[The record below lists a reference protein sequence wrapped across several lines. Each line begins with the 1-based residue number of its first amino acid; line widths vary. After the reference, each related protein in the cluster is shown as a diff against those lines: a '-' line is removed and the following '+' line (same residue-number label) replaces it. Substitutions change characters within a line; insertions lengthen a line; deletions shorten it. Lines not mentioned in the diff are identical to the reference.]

1 MRMRRMRRVLRRLPL
16 LALVVEGPLLALVVD
31 GHGDRARLSAS
42 EADAARC
49 QESSIFLFPP
59 VESRAEIAIDRQAAA
74 ASQNEAEES
83 DESEDEAAEAAGERT
98 TRVRRPRGGITR
110 PDGEEGKT

>member
-42 EADAARC
+42 EAAESWQNLFGLPGRKTDQAR
-49 QESSIFLFPP
+49 
-59 VESRAEIAIDRQAAA
+59 AIDRQAAA

-83 DESEDEAAEAAGERT
+83 DESEDDAAEAAGEE
-98 TRVRRPRGGITR
+98 RR
-110 PDGEEGKT
+110 E

>member
-42 EADAARC
+42 EA
-49 QESSIFLFPP
+49 
-59 VESRAEIAIDRQAAA
+59 VESWQVGGGL
-74 ASQNEAEES
+74 
-83 DESEDEAAEAAGERT
+83 AGPGGFSLVFI
-98 TRVRRPRGGITR
+98 VRCSLTIH
-110 PDGEEGKT
+110 

>member
-42 EADAARC
+42 EAAESLGRSFVSLRPARC
-49 QESSIFLFPP
+49 QEEKHIAA
-59 VESRAEIAIDRQAAA
+59 RAIDRQAAA

-83 DESEDEAAEAAGERT
+83 DESEDEAAEAAGEE
-98 TRVRRPRGGITR
+98 RR
-110 PDGEEGKT
+110 E